1 MMCALYGVTRGGFYA
16 WQCRQP
22 RARTGQDARLTERI
36 RQIHQQS
43 RGYYGSPR
51 VVRQLRREGVPIGQR
66 RVARLM
72 RCARLQGRSARRYHR
87 SMVGQ
92 RAFFASVPNQ
102 QRAQVVQAPNQVWVG
117 DVTYLKM
124 AGQWRYLAVV
134 MDRHSRR
141 ILGWSL
147 SARRDA
153 ALTSDALRHSVRK
166 RQPAPGLMFHSDRGI
181 EYAAF
186 EYRDQLARLGM
197 VQSMNRPGKMNDNAH
212 MESFFH
218 SMKAEELHGRRFDND
233 EQLRQAL
240 RSYIAFYNQ
249 QHLHSAHAT
258 SLRSP
263 LSGSRARNHVSIKA
277 VQDPVLRAAPSPR
290 G

>member
-1 MMCALYGVTRGGFYA
+1 MMCALFGVTRGGFYA
-16 WQCRQP
+16 WQRRQLSE
-22 RARTGQDARLTERI
+22 RALQD
-36 RQIHQQS
+36 RQLIEQVRAVHQRS

-51 VVRQLRREGVPIGQR
+51 VTGQLRRDGLAVGRR

-72 RCARLQGRSARRYHR
+72 RLARLQGRSARLYRR
-87 SMVGQ
+87 TKVTQ

-102 QRAQVVQAPNQVWVG
+102 QHQMRIELPNQVWVG
-117 DVTYLKM
+117 DVTYLRV

-141 ILGWSL
+141 IVGWSL
-147 SARRDA
+147 GTRRDA
-153 ALTSDALRHSVRK
+153 ALTSEALQHAARN
-166 RQPAPGLMFHSDRGI
+166 RQREPDLVFHSDRGI

-186 EYRDQLARLGM
+186 EYRECLAKLGIL
-197 VQSMNRPGKMNDNAH
+197 QSMNRPGKMNDNAH

-218 SMKAEELHGRRFDND
+218 SMKAEELYGKTFNDD

-249 QHLHSAHAT
+249 QRIHS
-258 SLRSP
+258 SLRYLP
-263 LSGSRARNHVSIKA
+263 
-277 VQDPVLRAAPSPR
+277 PVVFEQQQAQQPCVN
-290 G
+290 

>member
-16 WQCRQP
+16 WQSRQP
-22 RARTGQDARLTERI
+22 SERVSQDARLTERI
-36 RQIHQQS
+36 RQVHAQS

-51 VVRQLRREGVPIGQR
+51 VARQLSCEGESVGRR

-72 RCARLQGRSARRYHR
+72 RGARLQGRSARRYHR

-102 QRAQVVQAPNQVWVG
+102 QRATVTQAPNQIWVG
-117 DVTYLKM
+117 DVTYLKA

-141 ILGWSL
+141 VLGWSL
-147 SARRDA
+147 STRRDA

-186 EYRDQLARLGM
+186 AYRNQLARLGII
-197 VQSMNRPGKMNDNAH
+197 QSMNRPGKMNDNAH

-240 RSYIAFYNQ
+240 HSYIEFYNRQ
-249 QHLHSAHAT
+249 RLHSA
-258 SLRSP
+258 LRYLP
-263 LSGSRARNHVSIKA
+263 PVAFERQQSRQLCVN
-277 VQDPVLRAAPSPR
+277 
-290 G
+290 